1 MKHQVLT
8 ILLTMHILF
17 TAAQKEINLYQSNIP
32 NAIPCG
38 KKELSSAPGRI
49 NNVTVPTLTIFL
61 PQNADSLRTA
71 VIICPGGGYSRLAI
85 DHEGYEVA
93 KRFNELGIAALVLKY
108 RIPNDTCMTNKEIV
122 PLQDAQRAIQLVREK
137 AQEWKI
143 NPQKIGIM
151 GFSAGGH
158 LASTVG
164 THFTETTI
172 DNPTQISLRPDFLI
186 LGYPV
191 ISFENN
197 VHEGSRDNLIG
208 KNAPIEKI
216 KHYSNEQQVTAQT
229 PITFLVHAEDDK
241 TVPVQNSIDFFTAL
255 KKNNVKAELHIYQ
268 EGGHGFGLHNKTTK
282 DEWFER
288 LINWMKANQL

>member
-1 MKHQVLT
+1 MRYT
-8 ILLTMHILF
+8 LF
-17 TAAQKEINLYQSNIP
+17 FLFVMSVIKTLPQKEISLYEGNIP

-38 KKELSSAPGRI
+38 KKEFSSAPGRI
-49 NNVTVPTLTIFL
+49 NNITTPTLTIYL
-61 PQNADSLRTA
+61 PAKTDSLSTA
-71 VIICPGGGYSRLAI
+71 VIICPGGGYARLAI
-85 DHEGYEVA
+85 EHEGHEVA
-93 KRFNELGIAALVLKY
+93 KRFNELGMAAFVLKY

-122 PLQDAQRAIQLVREK
+122 PLQDAQRAIQFVREK
-137 AQEWKI
+137 ATEWKI

-158 LASTVG
+158 LASTAG

-172 DNPTQISLRPDFLI
+172 DNPKQISLRPDFLI
-186 LGYPV
+186 LAYPV

-208 KNAPIEKI
+208 KNASVEKI
-216 KHYSNEQQVTAQT
+216 KYYSNEQQVTAQT
-229 PITFLVHAEDDK
+229 PITFLVHAADDK

-255 KKNNVKAELHIYQ
+255 KKHNVKAELHIY
-268 EGGHGFGLHNKTTK
+268 ERGGHGFGLHNPTTK